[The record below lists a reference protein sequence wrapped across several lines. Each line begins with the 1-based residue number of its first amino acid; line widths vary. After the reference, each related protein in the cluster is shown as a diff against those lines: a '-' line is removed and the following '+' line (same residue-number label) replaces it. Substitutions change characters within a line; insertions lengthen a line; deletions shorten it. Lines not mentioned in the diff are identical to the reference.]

1 MRGKVSFQPSNILEA
16 KYCGSWRQGEA
27 KVNHIFWPRNIE
39 RRKLRLRVG
48 CPALVLAAW
57 MASACGGTLAQ
68 TYSTVTNMTG
78 HYEFKKDGIYTNGH
92 RLPRKNIAGT
102 IESVDT
108 SAATITVKQEGKG
121 AETFQIRGI
130 GCSLELK
137 GTRFQMTVGQ
147 YSWPPPFS
155 GSLNLNEVLRGSSI
169 QGDLYQDK
177 PHKDKNWHCLT
188 AALTLTPQADEA
200 LKKAQDDFVAQEVA
214 KQRAAAELKAA
225 KQKAIADQKAQQEAQ
240 RREMIAAWRAN
251 GSKVDPPEEAQRHK
265 VLAEEAFKE
274 KNLQKAVK
282 EYSAALDIYPT
293 WPEGQFNLALMMGE
307 LQNFA
312 QAADHMSMYLE
323 LDPNAADAQEA
334 KERIWVWQDKAGITV
349 KGKKK

>member
-1 MRGKVSFQPSNILEA
+1 MNRFYKAQKL
-16 KYCGSWRQGEA
+16 
-27 KVNHIFWPRNIE
+27 E
-39 RRKLRLRVG
+39 RREFTNRMLR
-48 CPALVLAAW
+48 PAFIVAAW
-57 MASACGGTLAQ
+57 MAGACCGTLAQ

-92 RLPRKNIAGT
+92 RLPRKNVAGT
-102 IESVDT
+102 IESVDM
-108 SAATITVKQEGKG
+108 SAATITVKEEGKG

-130 GCSLELK
+130 GCSLGLK
-137 GTRFQMTVGQ
+137 GTRFQTTVSQ
-147 YSWPPPFS
+147 FSWPPPFS

-188 AALTLTPQADEA
+188 ASVTLTPPADEA
-200 LKKAQDDFVAQEVA
+200 LKKAQDDFAAMEVA

-265 VLAEEAFKE
+265 VLAEAAFKE
-274 KNLQKAVK
+274 KNLQKAVR

-293 WPEGQFNLALMMGE
+293 WPEGQFNLALLMGE
-307 LQNFA
+307 LQSFA

-334 KERIWVWQDKAGITV
+334 KERIWIWQDKVGITV